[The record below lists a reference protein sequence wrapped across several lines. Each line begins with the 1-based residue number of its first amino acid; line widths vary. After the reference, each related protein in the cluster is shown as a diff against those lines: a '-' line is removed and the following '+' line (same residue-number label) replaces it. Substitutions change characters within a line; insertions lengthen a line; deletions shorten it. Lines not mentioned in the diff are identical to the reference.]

1 MLQDFNRPQYSPKN
15 EYTLNL
21 LKNDNK
27 KIIMLYKFIFGFQ
40 LTIIFIYYIYNLC
53 VWCFIF
59 LTFIK
64 II

>member
-27 KIIMLYKFIFGFQ
+27 KIIMLYRFIFGFQ
-40 LTIIFIYYIYNLC
+40 ITIIFIYYIYNLC
-53 VWCFIF
+53 V
-59 LTFIK
+59 
-64 II
+64 